1 MAHVSGSSRYQ
12 ATLFPEVLDDMV
24 AADHPVRVIDA
35 FVDSL
40 DLAQLGFTRVETE
53 DTGRPPYRPADL
65 LKLYVYGYL
74 NLIRSSRRLERE
86 AGRNVEVLWLI
97 NRVCPSFKTI
107 ADFRKDHAKPIVAVC
122 RALTAF
128 CRGQELL
135 GGELVAIDGTK
146 VGAVASRKQVITPE
160 KMAKQAAALDRKI
173 VEHLAAMDSAD
184 EEEDGEPPQ
193 PIVDV
198 AKALAEL
205 VQRRQK
211 VQRHAERLAD
221 NDLKQLVLTEQDAK
235 LMRTSNHG
243 HQVAYNAQIAV
254 DAEHSLIAAFELTN
268 DGNDTQQLHPMAEM
282 AKEALA
288 VESLNVVA
296 DTGYSSGEQAELC
309 AQSQITAIV
318 PRKQT
323 ANTEGDQYFTRNRF
337 SYDATNDTYQC
348 PAGRTL
354 RLEGVVAA
362 TGKRSYANVRACKIC
377 QRSSL
382 QELCFEDTVHEGRPS
397 QSNSNVP
404 RRRCRGDAPTCHER
418 PAMDERTAIG
428 RRASIR
434 DDQMDARLPS
444 FPGSRSN
451 QGKSRN
457 GPQRALL
464 QSETALEYPWRAR
477 TPGKASRPSLKPHDQ
492 TDRDAASTQEFSHS
506 LSSVGGRIASPAR
519 NAGVSIPEIQAL
531 MAGECRIQN
540 ETGPQCHQNVI
551 VVHPHPMIAMRRL
564 AQMGAMPIDFARAP
578 IIPRQRIA
586 MVPAVMMH
594 RHSHHP
600 AAHRAVMIGIV
611 MIPIVLVVGEGGRTC
626 SQRGRKYPNNQL
638 FHDCSAPSGASSSR

>member
-53 DTGRPPYRPADL
+53 DTGRPPYRPGDL

-97 NRVCPSFKTI
+97 NRVCPSFRTI
-107 ADFRKDHAKPIVAVC
+107 ADFRKDHAQPIVAVC
-122 RALTAF
+122 RALTGF

-135 GGELVAIDGTK
+135 GGKLVAIDGTK

-193 PIVDV
+193 PTVDV

-205 VQRRQK
+205 LERRQK
-211 VQRHAERLAD
+211 VRRHAERLAD

-268 DGNDTQQLHPMAEM
+268 DGNDTRQLHPMAQM

-296 DTGYSSGEQAELC
+296 DTGYCSGEQAELC
-309 AQSQITAIV
+309 AQSRITAIV
-318 PRKQT
+318 PRRQT

-337 SYDATNDTYQC
+337 SYDAANDTYQC
-348 PAGRTL
+348 PAGQTL

-362 TGKRSYANVRACKIC
+362 TGKRSYANVRACESCALKTQC
-377 QRSSL
+377 
-382 QELCFEDTVHEGRPS
+382 TKGGH
-397 QSNSNVP
+397 
-404 RRRCRGDAPTCHER
+404 RRVTRTCHEDAIE
-418 PAMDERTAIG
+418 AMHQRAMSDPRWMKK
-428 RRASIR
+428 RRSVAEHPFGTIKWMLGYPRFLVRGLTKAKAEMALSVLCYNLKRI
-434 DDQMDARLPS
+434 QTILGVPELLARL
-444 FPGSRSN
+444 
-451 QGKSRN
+451 
-457 GPQRALL
+457 A
-464 QSETALEYPWRAR
+464 
-477 TPGKASRPSLKPHDQ
+477 
-492 TDRDAASTQEFSHS
+492 
-506 LSSVGGRIASPAR
+506 PAP
-519 NAGVSIPEIQAL
+519 V
-531 MAGECRIQN
+531 
-540 ETGPQCHQNVI
+540 
-551 VVHPHPMIAMRRL
+551 
-564 AQMGAMPIDFARAP
+564 
-578 IIPRQRIA
+578 
-586 MVPAVMMH
+586 
-594 RHSHHP
+594 
-600 AAHRAVMIGIV
+600 
-611 MIPIVLVVGEGGRTC
+611 
-626 SQRGRKYPNNQL
+626 
-638 FHDCSAPSGASSSR
+638 